1 MDTGKDKD
9 GCGRSPDSPCK
20 TLLYL
25 LQQVNRTHLPPDKE
39 LRIITDKSLRIDQQT
54 AVSTILFIVS
64 RIKKKKI
71 LDSHLTEIVDIRR

>member
-1 MDTGKDKD
+1 MNRGKDKY

-39 LRIITDKSLRIDQQT
+39 LHIVTDKSLRLDQQT
-54 AVSTILFIVS
+54 AVSTDFIYCS
-64 RIKKKKI
+64 SDKKI
-71 LDSHLTEIVDIRR
+71 GNCHLNEADPPPF